1 MPIGQFFI
9 SHGNEYKKNYHYK
22 EKIMTKET
30 TLIPLWLILIVI
42 FMVTFFGGCSK
53 AYYGAMEKMG
63 VHKRDILVDRVE
75 GARDA
80 QSEAQEQF
88 KSALEQF
95 GAVIHIKNS
104 KLKKAYE
111 KLNAEYED
119 SEKAAKKVSDRIDA
133 VESVAGALFDEWED
147 ELKLYKSVD
156 MRNSSKRKL
165 QDTKTRYR
173 EMLASMHRAEKSM
186 TPVLRSFR
194 DNVLFLKHN
203 LNAQAIGSLRE
214 EFSSLKGEI
223 DGLILNMNEAI
234 KTSNKFIADI
244 KQ

>member
-1 MPIGQFFI
+1 MRKNSTVRPMPL
-9 SHGNEYKKNYHYK
+9 
-22 EKIMTKET
+22 
-30 TLIPLWLILIVI
+30 TLFLLLMLPFLVE
-42 FMVTFFGGCSK
+42 CSK

-75 GARDA
+75 KARDA

-95 GAVIHIKNS
+95 GAVINIENTALKN
-104 KLKKAYE
+104 AYDQ
-111 KLNAEYED
+111 LNEEYED
-119 SEKAAKKVSDRIDA
+119 SEAAAEKVSDRIEQ
-133 VESVAGALFDEWED
+133 VESVADALFDEWAD
-147 ELKLYKSVD
+147 ELKLYKSPD
-156 MRNSSKRKL
+156 LRRSSKRKL
-165 QDTKTRYR
+165 QETKTRYK

-203 LNAQAIGSLRE
+203 LNAQAIGSLRS
-214 EFSSLKGEI
+214 EFSTLKGEI
-223 DGLILNMNEAI
+223 DGLILKMNTAI
-234 KTSNKFIADI
+234 ETSNRFISDI